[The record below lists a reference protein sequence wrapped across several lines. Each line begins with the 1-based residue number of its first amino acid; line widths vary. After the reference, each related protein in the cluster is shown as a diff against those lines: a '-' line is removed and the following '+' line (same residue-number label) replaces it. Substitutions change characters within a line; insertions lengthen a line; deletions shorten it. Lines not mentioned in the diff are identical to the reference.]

1 MHDPGKRGEEDWKH
15 VVNGTLRIFKMGMY
29 SQHLFHLTMSVKNRN
44 KTSLVITVTHTMF
57 LILFLFKC
65 YDSFLATQLIPG
77 IHAYMQE
84 FLEQAEFIL

>member
-1 MHDPGKRGEEDWKH
+1 
-15 VVNGTLRIFKMGMY
+15 
-29 SQHLFHLTMSVKNRN
+29 MSVKNRN